1 MASRNLIFS
10 DEALIRKR
18 SREVKNFDENLW
30 TLLDDMKET
39 MKKNDGCGL
48 AAPQVGILR
57 RICVVES
64 EGMYLELI
72 NPVITKQSGTQCSE
86 EGCLS
91 VKDYTGLVDRPQKI
105 TVKAFNRMGV
115 PFTITVEDFSAI
127 VCSHEIDHLDGI
139 LFIDKA
145 KKLFSKVV

>member
-1 MASRNLIFS
+1 MAIRNLIYS
-10 DEALIRKR
+10 DETLIRKR
-18 SREVKNFDENLW
+18 SREIENFDENLW

-39 MKKNDGCGL
+39 MQKNNGCGL
-48 AAPQVGILR
+48 AAPQVGVLKR
-57 RICVVES
+57 VCVVES
-64 EGMYLELI
+64 DGMFLELI
-72 NPVITKQSGTQCSE
+72 NPVITKQSGMQCSE

-105 TVKAFNRMGV
+105 TLKAFNRMGS
-115 PFTITVEDFSAI
+115 PFTFTVEDFTAI

-145 KKLFSKVV
+145 KKLFKKAV